1 LALGVLAAVLLV
13 LAVAPAAG
21 AVSPTPV
28 KCDKLATLLG
38 STAGKATP
46 GEVLQLARETCAISL
61 EVTNTAAFTLEGASG
76 GGTVLEPLTPT
87 EPILQSKHNVTFTLS
102 GLTFTGTKG
111 AEAAVLL
118 EGEEEAVTLT
128 GNTFTDNRENDRA
141 GAVFISHSKETSALT
156 TIVGN
161 VFTDDSAANDGG
173 GLFLENDGRAVIDV
187 NTFSG
192 DSASEWGGGMYV
204 LQGEPTSDPVQIS
217 GNTFGGP
224 TVAAGNTTHQDGAGA
239 AVAPGPGQPV
249 SLTQNTFENNRIAGE
264 EAFTYEEDG
273 REGGGLFMD
282 GYSTSSSV
290 PAPVTQEHNLFSDNV
305 IEATPKSGSTNLL
318 AGGAGEWI
326 NGLTVHSTGDTFTGN
341 RIAVD
346 SGEPPEGGALG
357 AIASAAVGPTPT
369 KPATFIGAD
378 DLFLGNSTVAGGWG
392 GAIYVGNPPPACT
405 MSCPGSSVTLEDST
419 VVSNTVEAGAGSEG
433 GAIWGSPQDTLTIDN
448 SILFGN
454 SPQPEVFGFGSTT
467 PTFAYSDVCAEAGG
481 PAVPSGAGDICS
493 NPQLEAGGQ
502 ETSASPTIDAGSN
515 ALVPAGLS
523 VDLAGAPRIV
533 ATLLTCSGL
542 GPATVDMGA
551 FEYQR
556 VGPAPSCPA
565 VTRPATSEP
574 PVLEG
579 ASQSHS
585 RWREGT
591 RLARISRAGH
601 KPPPLG
607 TTFSFTLS
615 EQASVS
621 FAFTQRVG
629 GRRVDGRCVA
639 QRKRNRH
646 KRACTR
652 TVTVGVLSFAA
663 HSARN
668 SVSFQGR
675 LSGSKKLRPGTYT
688 VVITARNAAG
698 QRSASRRLTFTIVK

>member
-1 LALGVLAAVLLV
+1 LVQGVIAVAALTLLA
-13 LAVAPAAG
+13 APAAS

-28 KCDKLATLLG
+28 RCDELATLLG
-38 STAGKATP
+38 SGAGKATP
-46 GEVLQLARETCAISL
+46 GEVLQLQESGPCALSL

-87 EPILQSKHNVTFTLS
+87 EPILQSKHNVMFTLS

-141 GAVFISHSKETSALT
+141 GGVYISHSKETSALT
-156 TIVGN
+156 TIAGN
-161 VFTDDSAANDGG
+161 VFTDDSATEDAG
-173 GLFLENDGRAVIDV
+173 GLFLENDGRAVIDA

-204 LQGEPTSDPVQIS
+204 VQGEPTSDPVQIS

-224 TVAAGNTTHQDGAGA
+224 TVAAGNTTNQDGAGA
-239 AVAPGPGQPV
+239 AVAAGPGQPV
-249 SLTQNTFENNRIAGE
+249 TLTENTFENNRIAGK
-264 EAFTYEEDG
+264 EAFTYDEDG

-282 GYSTSSSV
+282 GYSTGSSV

-357 AIASAAVGPTPT
+357 AIASAAVGHTPA

-392 GAIYVGNPPPACT
+392 GAIYVGNPPPVCT

-467 PTFAYSDVCAEAGG
+467 PLFAYSDVCAEAGG
-481 PAVPSGAGDICS
+481 PAVPSTAGDICS

-502 ETSASPTIDAGSN
+502 ETPASPTIDKGSN
-515 ALVPAGLS
+515 TLVPAGLGT
-523 VDLAGAPRIV
+523 DLGGAPRIV
-533 ATLLTCSGL
+533 ASTLTCNGL

-551 FEYQR
+551 FEYQH
-556 VGPAPSCPA
+556 VTSAPSCPA
-565 VTRPATSEP
+565 PVKPAASEP
-574 PVLEG
+574 PVLAG
-579 ASQSHS
+579 ASQSH
-585 RWREGT
+585 RIWREGT
-591 RLARISRAGH
+591 RLASISRKH
-601 KPPPLG
+601 RPPPLG
-607 TTFSFTLS
+607 TTFTFTVS
-615 EQASVS
+615 EQATVS
-621 FAFTQRVG
+621 FVFTQQVG
-629 GRRVDGRCVA
+629 GRRVGGRCVA
-639 QRKRNRH
+639 QTRRNRH
-646 KRACTR
+646 RHACTR
-652 TVTVGVLSFAA
+652 TVTRGALSFAA
-663 HSARN
+663 A
-668 SVSFQGR
+668 VGTDKVAFQGR
-675 LSGSKKLRPGTYT
+675 LSHAQRLRPGTYT
-688 VVITARNAAG
+688 VVITAKNAAG
-698 QRSASRRLTFTIVK
+698 QRSASRRLTFTIVR